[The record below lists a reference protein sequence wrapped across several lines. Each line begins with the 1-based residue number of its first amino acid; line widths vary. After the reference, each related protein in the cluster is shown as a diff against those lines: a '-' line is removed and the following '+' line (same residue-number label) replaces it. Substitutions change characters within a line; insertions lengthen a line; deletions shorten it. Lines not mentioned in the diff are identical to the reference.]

1 MTMEPFLVKIN
12 EALLIVLTVSG
23 PVLAVAVA
31 VGLLVGLTQALTQ
44 IQDQSLPQAVK
55 VVAVLLTI
63 MMLGPVFARQIADE
77 MSSVLDEFP
86 VMTR

>member
-1 MTMEPFLVKIN
+1 MAEPFLVKIN
-12 EALLIVLTVSG
+12 DALLIVLLVSG

-44 IQDQSLPQAVK
+44 IQDQTLPQAVK
-55 VVAVLLTI
+55 LVAVLI
-63 MMLGPVFARQIADE
+63 VIIMLGPVFAKKIADQT
-77 MSSVLDEFP
+77 SSALDEFP